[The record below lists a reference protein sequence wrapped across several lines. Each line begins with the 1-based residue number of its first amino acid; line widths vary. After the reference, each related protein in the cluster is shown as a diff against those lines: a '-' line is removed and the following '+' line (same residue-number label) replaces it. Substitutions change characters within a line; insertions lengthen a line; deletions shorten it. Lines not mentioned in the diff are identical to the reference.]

1 MLPSQIT
8 KSRVLMND
16 GVKIRISELEFKY
29 LFKYNKIIK
38 VLSILLL
45 LNPYS
50 SHLLPNSSPRVTMA
64 MNTLGMYDPV
74 LNPSTW

>member
-16 GVKIRISELEFKY
+16 GVRIRISELEFKY

-38 VLSILLL
+38 ILPNLLL
-45 LNPYS
+45 FNPYS
-50 SHLLPNSSPRVTMA
+50 SHLLPNISPRVTMA
-64 MNTLGMYDPV
+64 MNTLGM
-74 LNPSTW
+74 